1 MCLGKFSLFICE
13 RWSDSFVFVLLP
25 SPPLPPF
32 FPRDCYYF
40 FFPFFELKK
49 CPLLFLFSSIF
60 FFFYLP
66 FLSSSFFFRTRDATW
81 IRIITEIKPFVYL
94 FLFNFICFFFSPKAW
109 HEKVK
114 EKKCRPQLFTTG
126 LTQDFSR
133 LSRTSQSSIKQNK
146 K

>member
-1 MCLGKFSLFICE
+1 MSWKIFSFYLRALIRFLCFC
-13 RWSDSFVFVLLP
+13 SSPLP
-25 SPPLPPF
+25 SHPF

-60 FFFYLP
+60 FSYLP
-66 FLSSSFFFRTRDATW
+66 FLSSSFFFRTTDPTW

-94 FLFNFICFFFSPKAW
+94 FLFNFICFFFPPKAW

-133 LSRTSQSSIKQNK
+133 LSRTFQSSIKQNK